1 MRTSIL
7 FLSFLVSTSIFCQ
20 VTMMVGDLTLPS
32 KSIDT
37 ISDVTNGIIR
47 TNKLYIAEGNDVNK
61 NKHYFDGD
69 DIMFVDAQKYV
80 TEVNSVFSIDNHS
93 KPSFISFNTT
103 RLKIDLNQ
111 KVNYSLNYIPFSIF
125 YVDSIVEYKT
135 KYDFRVELIY
145 NGRLVE
151 SVEVHFDR
159 ITDKSYTL
167 AMTWFNSLS
176 SEEKMNINSND
187 KDYVLAAWIDRT
199 FMSYLSKS
207 LPNKDY
213 CKTLIKNEKFSFNYT
228 NKVYY
233 TDFQDKEW

>member
-1 MRTSIL
+1 MKNSIVIL
-7 FLSFLVSTSIFCQ
+7 FILFSVSIFGQ
-20 VTMMVGDLTLPS
+20 VTMMVGDFTLPS

-37 ISDVTNGIIR
+37 ISDVTNGVVK

-69 DIMFVDAQKYV
+69 DVVFVDAQKYV

-93 KPSFISFNTT
+93 KPSFISFNTIGF
-103 RLKIDLNQ
+103 KIDLNQ

-159 ITDKSYTL
+159 ITDKSYEL
-167 AMTWFNSLS
+167 ATTWFDSLS

-187 KDYVLAAWIDRT
+187 KDDVLAAWIDRT
-199 FMSYLSKS
+199 FMSSLSKS